1 MSNIAVIGAG
11 TSGYLSVLYFCT
23 RYPEYNI
30 TWIYPEDNVT
40 IGVGE
45 STVPQVAE
53 FLEDLGITPKEII
66 NDIGGSLKLGIKFE
80 DFVTTDYFHPFGIE
94 DDEAALVEYIMKHN
108 KIPDDIM
115 SYDIS
120 FHFNVANLAKFL
132 DNWFKRFDN
141 LTIERKTVKSVD
153 EVDCEWFIDC
163 TGFTRAFV
171 NEYYTDNLQ
180 SISNK
185 VPNNAAL
192 VCRTNIPNNKR
203 NAYTTCKAMDYGWI
217 WNIPLRDELTLGYVH
232 NDKYDVKDE
241 FLNYLEREGLGSPEL
256 REVKMSTGRN
266 KNHYKDLG
274 NKKIASV
281 VLSSAFIE
289 PIESTGL
296 YLTVFGIEKLDQLI
310 HKKITA
316 DEYNSIVNY
325 EYDVIVDFIA
335 AHYKF
340 GYRDNSYWNFYKNLS
355 VELYKECAAYPTRSW
370 NYVLQNKTL
379 QVTELQKNKLKN
391 PKPYSIW
398 LNNYLKG
405 QQ

>member
-141 LTIERKTVKSVD
+141 LTIER
-153 EVDCEWFIDC
+153 
-163 TGFTRAFV
+163 
-171 NEYYTDNLQ
+171 
-180 SISNK
+180 
-185 VPNNAAL
+185 
-192 VCRTNIPNNKR
+192 
-203 NAYTTCKAMDYGWI
+203 
-217 WNIPLRDELTLGYVH
+217 
-232 NDKYDVKDE
+232 
-241 FLNYLEREGLGSPEL
+241 
-256 REVKMSTGRN
+256 
-266 KNHYKDLG
+266 
-274 NKKIASV
+274 
-281 VLSSAFIE
+281 
-289 PIESTGL
+289 
-296 YLTVFGIEKLDQLI
+296 
-310 HKKITA
+310 
-316 DEYNSIVNY
+316 
-325 EYDVIVDFIA
+325 
-335 AHYKF
+335 
-340 GYRDNSYWNFYKNLS
+340 
-355 VELYKECAAYPTRSW
+355 
-370 NYVLQNKTL
+370 
-379 QVTELQKNKLKN
+379 
-391 PKPYSIW
+391 
-398 LNNYLKG
+398 
-405 QQ
+405 